1 MNRQAEILATFPDAD
16 TVLTKR
22 EIIKRGQI
30 RYYYN
35 TEKHVG
41 HTLSRMV
48 KNQLLVRVK
57 KGNYKLG
64 KSTPKHGKPVQKI
77 ENQTEL
83 FK

>member
-1 MNRQAEILATFPDAD
+1 MNRQAEILETFPDKE
-16 TVLTKR
+16 TILSKK
-22 EIIKRGQI
+22 EIIERGQI

-48 KNQLLVRVK
+48 KNQLLVRIK
-57 KGNYKLG
+57 KGYYKLG
-64 KSTPKHGKPVQKI
+64 KSTPKHGRPVQKI